1 MVQIDIRGVI
11 VPDDDLWIYEYFEI
25 TATSPQSVCSAL
37 RDANGDDVV
46 VIINSGG
53 GDVQAGNEMYTALRD
68 YAGKV
73 TIRVFSLAAS
83 AASVV
88 AMAGDSEISPVAQ
101 LMIHNVSCRASGDH
115 RDMEHA
121 AAVLV
126 NANEALAAA
135 YVAKTGKSKED
146 ILDLMAKETWLTAE
160 QAVRE
165 GFIDRVMFENSASTQ
180 SSNQPMQLAAAYG
193 ADLLPLNVIEFAK
206 KHFNNHHA
214 TAKAA
219 AQYQYLILEG
229 KTYD

>member
-1 MVQIDIRGVI
+1 MIQIEIRGVI
-11 VPDDDLWIYEYFEI
+11 VPDDDLWIYELFDM
-25 TATSPQSVCSAL
+25 TATAPQMVRKAL
-37 RDANGDDVV
+37 KEAAGDEVV

-53 GDVQAGNEMYTALRD
+53 GDVQAGQEMYTALRD

-73 TIRVFSLAAS
+73 TVRVYSLAAS

-121 AAVLV
+121 ATVLV

-135 YVAKTGKSKED
+135 YVAKTGKAKEEV
-146 ILDLMAKETWLTAE
+146 LALMAKETWYTAE
-160 QAVRE
+160 QAVQE
-165 GFIDRVMFENSASTQ
+165 GFIDRIMFAGAAGGQT
-180 SSNQPMQLAAAYG
+180 SSQPLQLAAAYG
-193 ADLLPLNVIEFAK
+193 ADLLPQNVIEYAK
-206 KHFNNHHA
+206 KHFNNHQA
-214 TAKAA
+214 TAIAA

-229 KTYD
+229 KIHD